1 MRYEESEG
9 DSMDDKALD
18 ELQMMISGRIK
29 KDGKQIVRVSFF
41 RDKDYADGVLP
52 DAVIEKS
59 EGFSR
64 AELILLEQY
73 LKENCQSIIEKA
85 KRVNPMKN
93 WLGLK

>member
-1 MRYEESEG
+1 
-9 DSMDDKALD
+9 MDDKTLD

-29 KDGKQIVRVSFF
+29 KGGKQIVRVSFF

-59 EGFSR
+59 EGFTR
-64 AELILLEQY
+64 AELILLQQY
-73 LKENCQSIIEKA
+73 LKENCQSILEKA
-85 KRVNPMKN
+85 KNVDPMKN

>member
-1 MRYEESEG
+1 
-9 DSMDDKALD
+9 MDDKTLD
-18 ELQMMISGRIK
+18 ELQMMISGRIRK
-29 KDGKQIVRVSFF
+29 GGRQIVRVSFF

-59 EGFSR
+59 EGFTR

-73 LKENCQSIIEKA
+73 LKENCQSILEKA
-85 KRVNPMKN
+85 KNVNPMKN